1 MRMAPPINPVAEERF
16 FKSLQTYLGRYIE
29 VITGRNAYT
38 ISKEKHAKM
47 METAGIYLLLEK
59 PPEEGMKQYYDKA
72 LLLPAEVAQ
81 AHFTTNDP
89 AKIKSS
95 YHLPADKMRFKF
107 HAQLHKIYEFATP
120 SFIVKIFPMA
130 TTRRSFKFQKTEID
144 LLKKNHGYF
153 LFLCLSPEG
162 RLLDIESIS
171 AERILIPEGHVSKEM
186 PIDLSAAG
194 VERMKLFRITTT
206 PPAPQTTLHEDPEK
220 ALITKSI
227 EQGQKGLWPVHE
239 THCCPYHGCKYGD
252 DWCPVVLGITKKHNE
267 HCEPCEEDL
276 KTISNPKGIV
286 DAYFNRG
293 TEIIITLPEGKQS
306 LVLKC
311 IITGMERR

>member
-1 MRMAPPINPVAEERF
+1 MTPGFPVQTEERF
-16 FKSLQTYLGRYIE
+16 FKSLQTYLGRYLE

-47 METAGIYLLLEK
+47 MDNDGMYLLLEK
-59 PPEEGMKQYYDKA
+59 PPEGGMKQYYDKA
-72 LLLPAEVAQ
+72 LLLPANVAH

-107 HAQLHKIYEFATP
+107 HTQIHKIYEFAHP

-130 TTRRSFKFQKTEID
+130 TSRRSFKFIKAEID

-162 RLLDIESIS
+162 RLLDTITIS
-171 AERILIPEGHVSKEM
+171 AERIPVTDGHVSKEM
-186 PIDLSAAG
+186 PIDLTAAG
-194 VERMKLFRITTT
+194 VERMKFFKIPTT
-206 PPAPQTTLHEDPEK
+206 PPAQQTTLNADPVRE
-220 ALITKSI
+220 LISRSLDHGKL
-227 EQGQKGLWPVHE
+227 GRWPVHE
-239 THCCPYHGCKYGD
+239 GHCCPIHGCKYSD
-252 DWCPVVLGITKKHNE
+252 DWCPVVLGITKKHNQ
-267 HCEPCEEDL
+267 HCEMCEDDI
-276 KTISNPKGIV
+276 KHISDPKGIV
-286 DAYFNRG
+286 DTYFNRG

>member
-1 MRMAPPINPVAEERF
+1 MAPQTNPVAEERF
-16 FKSLQTYLGRYIE
+16 FKSLQTYLGRYLE
-29 VITGRNAYT
+29 VISGRNAYT
-38 ISKEKHAKM
+38 VNKEKHAKM
-47 METAGIYLLLEK
+47 MDNDGIYLFLEK

-72 LLLPAEVAQ
+72 LLLPANVAH

-95 YHLPADKMRFKF
+95 YHLPADKMKFKF
-107 HAQLHKIYEFATP
+107 HAQIHKIYEFATP

-130 TTRRSFKFQKTEID
+130 TSRRTFKFIKAEID

-162 RLLDIESIS
+162 RLLDIISIS
-171 AERILIPEGHVSKEM
+171 AERIPVPDGHVSKEM
-186 PIDLSAAG
+186 PIYLTAAG
-194 VERMKLFRITTT
+194 VERMMFFQIPVAAR
-206 PPAPQTTLHEDPEK
+206 AQQTTLAEVKKEYDRHMERFIEPERQN
-220 ALITKSI
+220 LESI
-227 EQGQKGLWPVHE
+227 ID
-239 THCCPYHGCKYGD
+239 T
-252 DWCPVVLGITKKHNE
+252 
-267 HCEPCEEDL
+267 
-276 KTISNPKGIV
+276 
-286 DAYFNRG
+286 YFNRG

>member
-1 MRMAPPINPVAEERF
+1 MAPQTNPVAEERF
-16 FKSLQTYLGRYIE
+16 FKSLQTYLGRYLE

-38 ISKEKHAKM
+38 VSKEKHAKM
-47 METAGIYLLLEK
+47 MDNDGMYLLLEK

-72 LLLPAEVAQ
+72 LLLPANVAH

-95 YHLPADKMRFKF
+95 YHLPADKIRFKF

-130 TTRRSFKFQKTEID
+130 ASRRTFKFIKAEID

-153 LFLCLSPEG
+153 LFLCLSTEG
-162 RLLDIESIS
+162 RLLDIIPIS
-171 AERILIPEGHVSKEM
+171 AETIPLPDGHVSKEM
-186 PIDLSAAG
+186 PIDLTAAG
-194 VERMKLFRITTT
+194 VERMKFFQIPVTA
-206 PPAPQTTLHEDPEK
+206 PAQQTTLNQDPVRE
-220 ALITKSI
+220 LLNRSI
-227 EQGQKGLWPVHE
+227 EHKKAGHWAVHE
-239 THCCPYHGCKYGD
+239 AHCCHIHGCKYGD
-252 DWCPVVLGITKKHNE
+252 DWCPVVLGMTEKHNP
-267 HCEPCEEDL
+267 HCEMCEDDM
-276 KTISNPKGIV
+276 KHISDPKGII